1 MKKKKI
7 KVNSR
12 FIYAAV
18 SILLAATI
26 AFVAIPMV
34 TAKTNGTTTV
44 LRVTGTIERGERIS
58 ADSVALVEVGSYNL
72 PSDVARTIDGVV
84 GKYAAADLVEGD
96 FLLSEKISENPIS
109 SDISLNTLPS
119 GRLAYSVTIKSQAVG
134 LSDKLQKGDIVRV
147 YHYKEQ
153 AHQPTNLQYVKVLS
167 VSDSTGADIDYSQ
180 PITDADER
188 QQTATVTLQVSAEQ
202 ALTLTELENDGAIHL
217 ALVTRGSE
225 KLADELLRK
234 QEQWISEETERTTE

>member
-18 SILLAATI
+18 SIILAVVI

-44 LRVTGTIERGERIS
+44 LRVTGTIERGEQIS

-72 PSDVARTIDGVV
+72 PSDIARTIDDVV

-119 GRLAYSVTIKSQAVG
+119 GKLAYSVTIKSQAAG

-147 YHYKEQ
+147 YHYKE
-153 AHQPTNLQYVKVLS
+153 
-167 VSDSTGADIDYSQ
+167 
-180 PITDADER
+180 
-188 QQTATVTLQVSAEQ
+188 
-202 ALTLTELENDGAIHL
+202 
-217 ALVTRGSE
+217 
-225 KLADELLRK
+225 
-234 QEQWISEETERTTE
+234 